1 MADMERI
8 VVTWTGLSGL
18 PGVSVFYGDLAG
30 SANADIKTF
39 FTAIAGLCPLGL
51 TWTIPGNGDLIE
63 DTTGAL
69 SGTWVNGAGG
79 GSVAASGAAQHA
91 SGVGAYINWRT
102 GAVVS
107 GRRLMGRT
115 FIAPLMNSAYDSSG
129 NIVTGNLTTLQTA
142 ASALV
147 TAGSTLIWHR
157 PGAGAGSS
165 HQPVSATVPDQVTS
179 LRTRRR

>member
-8 VVTWTGLSGL
+8 VVAWSGVAGL

-30 SANADIKTF
+30 SANADVKTF
-39 FTAIAGLCPLGL
+39 FTAIAGVFPLGL
-51 TWTIPGNGDLIE
+51 SWTIPGSGDLIE

-79 GSVAASGAAQHA
+79 GVVAASGAAQHA
-91 SGVGAYINWRT
+91 SGVGAYVNWRT
-102 GAVVS
+102 GAVVN

-115 FIAPLMNSAYDSSG
+115 FLAPLMNSAYDAAGS
-129 NIVTGNLTTLQTA
+129 IVTGNLTTLQNA
-142 ASALV
+142 AAALV
-147 TAGSTLIWHR
+147 TAGNTLIWHR

-165 HQPVSATVPDQVTS
+165 SQPVSATVPDQVTS